1 MENQKEF
8 ISIYGA
14 RVHNLKNVNLKIP
27 RKKLVVFTG
36 KSGSGKSSLAFD
48 TIHAEGQRRY
58 LETFNAYARQFLG
71 NMERPEVDKITGLS
85 PVVAIEQK
93 TTSKNPRSTVGTI
106 TEIYDYLRLLY
117 ARVGTAYSYKSGKK
131 MVRFTDE
138 QILDLIKID
147 FKDKVINVLAPIVH
161 SRKGHYAE
169 LFHQLAKQG
178 YLKVRVDGEIIDI
191 RPSLKLDRY
200 KTHDIEVVIDRLQ
213 VTDSNNKRLTSSLKL
228 AMEDGDGVMMVIEK
242 LATTPR
248 YFSRALMCPETGIA
262 YKNPEPNSFSFNSPK
277 GACKACNG
285 LGKYKIVDVEKILPN
300 KKLSIN
306 KGGIAPISNRKSDW
320 ILGKIELIGKKY
332 EFNLNTPID
341 KIPKDGIDAILHG
354 LTENLKVKLKSAGIS
369 KTYKL
374 HFEGIVNFIEAQSK
388 LPYGKSIEKWAG
400 RYMSEH
406 DCKSCNGSR
415 LNIESSHFKIAGKS
429 INEVS
434 NLDISSFAKWVLA
447 IEKSLTENELK
458 IAKQIIKE
466 LTKRLQFIIDVG
478 LSYLSLNRSSK
489 TLSGGEA
496 QRIRL
501 ATQIGTQLTN
511 VLYILDEP
519 SIGLHQRDN
528 LKLIESLKKLR
539 DIGNS
544 VIVVE
549 HDKEMI
555 ESADFIVDLG
565 PGAGAHG
572 GEVVSQGDYQT
583 ILNDNHITADY
594 LNGTQQ
600 IEMPKNRRKGNGKI
614 LTIKGARGNNLKNID
629 IEIPLGLMCCVTGVS
644 GSGKSTLIN
653 ETLYPILNKHFYRGE
668 KEPLPYKSIKG
679 LEYLD
684 KVIEVNQSAIG
695 RTPRSNPATY
705 TGVFSDI
712 RSLFVNLPE
721 AKIRGYKVGR
731 FSFNVIGGRCE
742 GCKGGGMK
750 TIEMNFLPDVEVHC
764 EDCNGRRY
772 NRETLEVRFK
782 GKSISDVLDLS
793 INQAV
798 KFFKAIPSI
807 YRKIKTLQ
815 SVGLGY
821 ITLGQSATTLSGG
834 EAQRIK
840 LASELSKKSTGNTF
854 YILDEP
860 TTGLHFEDI
869 KVFLKV
875 IDTIVNKGNSVLII
889 EHNMEVIKVA
899 DYIIDIGKEGGGK
912 GGRLICKG
920 TPEKIVKCK
929 DSYTAKYLKSELK
942 EICYISNLN

>member
-1 MENQKEF
+1 MGSQKDF

-14 RVHNLKNVNLKIP
+14 RVHNLKDINLQIP
-27 RKKLVVFTG
+27 RNKLVVFTG

-117 ARVGTAYSYKSGKK
+117 ARVGTAYSHQSGKK

-138 QILDLIKID
+138 QILDLIKSD
-147 FKDKVINVLAPIVH
+147 YKDKPINILAPIVR

-169 LFHQLAKQG
+169 LFHQLAKKG

-191 RPSLKLDRY
+191 KPSLKLDRY
-200 KTHDIEVVIDRLQ
+200 KTHDIEVVIDRLK
-213 VTDSNNKRLTSSLKL
+213 VTEGNNKRLVSSLKL
-228 AMEDGDGVMMVIEK
+228 AVEDGDGIMMVIEK
-242 LATTPR
+242 SAKNPR

-300 KKLSIN
+300 KDLSIN
-306 KGGIAPISNRKSDW
+306 KGGLAPIANRKSDW
-320 ILGKIELIGKKY
+320 ILSQIELIGKK
-332 EFNLNTPID
+332 FDFTLNTPIA
-341 KIPKDGIDAILHG
+341 KIPNEGIDAILYG

-374 HFEGIVNFIEAQSK
+374 QFDGIVNFIEEQSK
-388 LPYGKSIEKWAG
+388 LSYVKSIEKWAKK
-400 RYMSEH
+400 YMSEH

-415 LNIESSHFKIAGKS
+415 LNIESSHFKVADKS

-434 NLDISSFAKWVLA
+434 NLDISSFADWVLT
-447 IEKSLTENELK
+447 IEKSLTKNELK
-458 IAKQIIKE
+458 IAKQIVKE
-466 LTKRLQFIIDVG
+466 LSKRLQFIVDVG

-549 HDKEMI
+549 HDKDMI

-565 PGAGAHG
+565 PGAGVYG
-572 GEVVSQGDYQT
+572 GEVVSEGDYKT

-594 LNGTQQ
+594 LNGNQK
-600 IEMPKNRRKGNGKI
+600 IEVPKKRRKGNGKT
-614 LTIKGARGNNLKNID
+614 LAVKGARGNNLKNID
-629 IEIPLGLMCCVTGVS
+629 VDIPLGLMCCVTGVS

-668 KEPLPYKSIKG
+668 KEPLPYKSIHG
-679 LEYLD
+679 LEHLD
-684 KVIEVNQSAIG
+684 KVIEVDQSPIG

-712 RSLFVNLPE
+712 RSLFANLPE

-731 FSFNVIGGRCE
+731 FSFNVVGGRCE

-764 EDCNGRRY
+764 EDCNGKRY

-782 GKSISDVLDLS
+782 GKSISDVLDLT

-798 KFFKAIPSI
+798 EFFEAIPSI

-815 SVGLGY
+815 DVGLGY
-821 ITLGQSATTLSGG
+821 ITLGQSATTFSGG

-840 LASELSKKSTGNTF
+840 LAAELSKRSTGNTF

-860 TTGLHFEDI
+860 TTGLHFEDV
-869 KVFLKV
+869 KVFLNV
-875 IDTIVNKGNSVLII
+875 IDTIVDKGNSVLII
-889 EHNMEVIKVA
+889 EHNLDVIKMA
-899 DYIIDIGKEGGGK
+899 DHIIDIGKEGGQK
-912 GGRLICKG
+912 GGQLICNG

-929 DSYTAKYLKSELK
+929 DSYTARYLKSEL
-942 EICYISNLN
+942 N

>member
-1 MENQKEF
+1 MGSQKDF

-14 RVHNLKNVNLKIP
+14 RVHNLKDINLQIP
-27 RKKLVVFTG
+27 RNKLVVFTG

-117 ARVGTAYSYKSGKK
+117 ARVGTAYSHQSGKK

-138 QILDLIKID
+138 QILDLIKSD
-147 FKDKVINVLAPIVH
+147 YKDKPINILAPIVR

-169 LFHQLAKQG
+169 LFHQLAKKG

-191 RPSLKLDRY
+191 KPSLKLDRY
-200 KTHDIEVVIDRLQ
+200 KTHDIEVVIDRLK
-213 VTDSNNKRLTSSLKL
+213 VTEGNNKRLVSSLKL
-228 AMEDGDGVMMVIEK
+228 AVEDGDGIMMVIEK
-242 LATTPR
+242 SAKNPR

-300 KKLSIN
+300 KDLSIN
-306 KGGIAPISNRKSDW
+306 KGGLAPIANRKSDW
-320 ILGKIELIGKKY
+320 ILSQIELIGKK
-332 EFNLNTPID
+332 FDFTLNTPIA
-341 KIPKDGIDAILHG
+341 KIPNEGIDAILYG

-374 HFEGIVNFIEAQSK
+374 QFDGIVNFIEEQSK
-388 LPYGKSIEKWAG
+388 LSYVKSIEKWAKK
-400 RYMSEH
+400 YMSEH

-415 LNIESSHFKIAGKS
+415 LNIESSHFKVADKS

-434 NLDISSFAKWVLA
+434 NLDISSFADWVLT
-447 IEKSLTENELK
+447 IEKSLTKNELK
-458 IAKQIIKE
+458 IAKQIVKE
-466 LTKRLQFIIDVG
+466 LSKRLQFIVDVG

-549 HDKEMI
+549 HDKDMI

-565 PGAGAHG
+565 PGAGVYG
-572 GEVVSQGDYQT
+572 GEVVSEGDYKT

-594 LNGTQQ
+594 LNGNQK
-600 IEMPKNRRKGNGKI
+600 IEVPKKRRKGNGKT
-614 LTIKGARGNNLKNID
+614 LAVKGARGNNLKNID
-629 IEIPLGLMCCVTGVS
+629 VEIPLGLMCCVTGVS

-668 KEPLPYKSIKG
+668 KEPLPYKSIHG
-679 LEYLD
+679 LEHLD
-684 KVIEVNQSAIG
+684 KVIEVDQSPIG

-712 RSLFVNLPE
+712 RSLFANLPE

-731 FSFNVIGGRCE
+731 FSFNVVGGRCE

-764 EDCNGRRY
+764 EDCNGKRY

-782 GKSISDVLDLS
+782 GKSISDVLDLT

-798 KFFKAIPSI
+798 EFFEAIPSI

-815 SVGLGY
+815 DVGLGY

-840 LASELSKKSTGNTF
+840 LAAELSKRSTGNTF

-860 TTGLHFEDI
+860 TTGLHFEDV
-869 KVFLKV
+869 KVFLNV
-875 IDTIVNKGNSVLII
+875 IDTIVDKGNSVLII
-889 EHNMEVIKVA
+889 EHNLDVSKMA
-899 DYIIDIGKEGGGK
+899 DHIIDIGKEGGQK
-912 GGRLICKG
+912 GGQLICNG

-929 DSYTAKYLKSELK
+929 DSYTARYLKSEL
-942 EICYISNLN
+942 N

>member
-1 MENQKEF
+1 MENQKDF

-14 RVHNLKNVNLKIP
+14 RVHNLKNINLKIP
-27 RKKLVVFTG
+27 RNKLVVFTG

-117 ARVGTAYSYKSGKK
+117 ARVGTAYSHKSGKK

-147 FKDKVINVLAPIVH
+147 FKDKPINILAPIVR

-169 LFHQLAKQG
+169 LFHQLAKKG
-178 YLKVRVDGEIIDI
+178 YLKIRVDGEIIEI
-191 RPSLKLDRY
+191 KPSLKLDRY
-200 KTHDIEVVIDRLQ
+200 KTHDIEVVIDRLK
-213 VTDSNNKRLTSSLKL
+213 VTDANNKRLISSLKL

-242 LATTPR
+242 SAKLPR

-300 KKLSIN
+300 KDLSIN
-306 KGGIAPISNRKSDW
+306 MGGIAPIANRKSDW
-320 ILGKIELIGKKY
+320 ILGQIELIGKKY
-332 EFNLNTPID
+332 DFTLNTPIA
-341 KIPKDGIDAILHG
+341 KIPKEGIEAILYG

-374 HFEGIVNFIEAQSK
+374 DFDGIVTFIEEQSK
-388 LPYGKSIEKWAG
+388 LAYVKSIEKWA
-400 RYMSEH
+400 RKYMSEH

-415 LNIESSHFKIAGKS
+415 LNIESSHFKVADKS

-434 NLDISSFAKWVLA
+434 NLDISSFADWVLT
-447 IEKSLTENELK
+447 IEKSLTKNELK
-458 IAKQIIKE
+458 IARQIVKE
-466 LTKRLQFIIDVG
+466 LSKRLQFIVDVG

-528 LKLIESLKKLR
+528 LKLIDSLKRLR

-549 HDKEMI
+549 HDKDMI

-565 PGAGAHG
+565 PGAGVHG
-572 GEVVSQGDYQT
+572 GEVVSEGDYQT
-583 ILNDNHITADY
+583 ILNDNHTTADY
-594 LNGTQQ
+594 LNGTQK
-600 IEMPKNRRKGNGKI
+600 IEVPKKRRKGNGKT
-614 LTIKGARGNNLKNID
+614 LTLKGARGNNLKNID
-629 IEIPLGLMCCVTGVS
+629 VEIPLGLLCCVTGVS

-653 ETLYPILNKHFYRGE
+653 ETLYPVLNKHFYRGE
-668 KEPLPYKSIKG
+668 KEPLPYKSIHG

-684 KVIEVNQSAIG
+684 KVIEVDQSPIG

-712 RSLFVNLPE
+712 RNLYSNLPE

-731 FSFNVIGGRCE
+731 FSFNVVGGRCE

-764 EDCNGRRY
+764 EDCNGKRY

-782 GKSISDVLDLS
+782 GKSISDVLELT

-798 KFFKAIPSI
+798 EFFVAIPSI

-815 SVGLGY
+815 DVGLGY

-840 LASELSKKSTGNTF
+840 LASELSKRSTGNTF

-860 TTGLHFEDI
+860 TTGLHFEDV

-875 IDTIVNKGNSVLII
+875 IDTIVDKGNSVLII
-889 EHNMEVIKVA
+889 EHNLDVIKMA
-899 DYIIDIGKEGGGK
+899 DYIIDIGKEGGQK
-912 GGRLICKG
+912 GGQLLCNG

-942 EICYISNLN
+942 

>member
-1 MENQKEF
+1 MENQKDF

-14 RVHNLKNVNLKIP
+14 RVHNLKNINLRIP
-27 RKKLVVFTG
+27 RNKLVVFTG

-117 ARVGTAYSYKSGKK
+117 ARVGTAYSHKSGKK

-147 FKDKVINVLAPIVH
+147 FKDKPINILAPIVR

-169 LFHQLAKQG
+169 LFHQLAKKG
-178 YLKVRVDGEIIDI
+178 YLKIRVDGEIIEI
-191 RPSLKLDRY
+191 KPSLKLDRY
-200 KTHDIEVVIDRLQ
+200 KTHDIEVVIDRLK
-213 VTDSNNKRLTSSLKL
+213 VTDANNKRLISSLKL

-242 LATTPR
+242 SAKLPR

-300 KKLSIN
+300 KDLSIN
-306 KGGIAPISNRKSDW
+306 MGGIAPIANRKSDW
-320 ILGKIELIGKKY
+320 ILGQIELIGKKY
-332 EFNLNTPID
+332 DFTLNTPIA
-341 KIPKDGIDAILHG
+341 KIPKEGIEAILYG

-374 HFEGIVNFIEAQSK
+374 DFDGIVTFIEEQSK
-388 LPYGKSIEKWAG
+388 LAYVKSIEKWA
-400 RYMSEH
+400 RKYMSEH

-415 LNIESSHFKIAGKS
+415 LNIESSHFKVADKS

-434 NLDISSFAKWVLA
+434 NLDISSFADWVLT
-447 IEKSLTENELK
+447 IEKSLTKNELK
-458 IAKQIIKE
+458 IARQIVKE
-466 LTKRLQFIIDVG
+466 LSKRLQFIVDVG

-528 LKLIESLKKLR
+528 LKLIDSLKRLR

-549 HDKEMI
+549 HDKDMI

-565 PGAGAHG
+565 PGAGVHG
-572 GEVVSQGDYQT
+572 GEVVSEGDYQT
-583 ILNDNHITADY
+583 ILNDNHTTADY
-594 LNGTQQ
+594 LNGTQK
-600 IEMPKNRRKGNGKI
+600 IEVPKKRRKGNGKT
-614 LTIKGARGNNLKNID
+614 LTLKGARGNNLKNID
-629 IEIPLGLMCCVTGVS
+629 VEIPLGLLCCVTGVS

-653 ETLYPILNKHFYRGE
+653 ETLYPVLNKHFYRGE
-668 KEPLPYKSIKG
+668 KEPLPYKSIHG

-684 KVIEVNQSAIG
+684 KVIEVDQSPIG

-712 RSLFVNLPE
+712 RNLYSNLPE

-731 FSFNVIGGRCE
+731 FSFNVVGGRCE

-764 EDCNGRRY
+764 EDCNGKRY

-782 GKSISDVLDLS
+782 GKSISDVLELT

-798 KFFKAIPSI
+798 EFFVAIPSI

-815 SVGLGY
+815 DVGLGY

-840 LASELSKKSTGNTF
+840 LASELSKRSTGNTF

-860 TTGLHFEDI
+860 TTGLHFEDV

-875 IDTIVNKGNSVLII
+875 IDTIVDKGNSVLII
-889 EHNMEVIKVA
+889 EHNLDVIKMA
-899 DYIIDIGKEGGGK
+899 DYIIDIGKEGGQK
-912 GGRLICKG
+912 GGQLLCNG

-942 EICYISNLN
+942 